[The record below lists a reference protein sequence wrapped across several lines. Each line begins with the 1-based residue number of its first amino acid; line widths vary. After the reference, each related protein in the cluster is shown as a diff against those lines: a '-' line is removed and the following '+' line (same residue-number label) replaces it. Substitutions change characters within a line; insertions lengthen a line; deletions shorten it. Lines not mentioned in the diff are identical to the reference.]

1 MVFWLLDGCALRTR
15 PLVFS
20 RAMYERWKMRDER
33 WKRKHV
39 IPPSVCEEWNLYTK
53 ILSLE
58 IPTDTAEREQKP
70 SLAWIMP
77 SREEEKPTLC
87 RINQHSPYARLW
99 HDVGVTP
106 VLLLDISIIFQL
118 SSFLSHLSSF
128 ISHLSSWIPTWV
140 YIQKTIATKC
150 EAAARFMS
158 RCHTKWWW
166 RKAFIA

>member
-1 MVFWLLDGCALRTR
+1 M
-15 PLVFS
+15 
-20 RAMYERWKMRDER
+20 KDER
-33 WKRKHV
+33 GERKHV

-58 IPTDTAEREQKP
+58 MPTDTAEREQKP

-106 VLLLDISIIFQL
+106 VLLLDISLL
-118 SSFLSHLSSF
+118 SPLSSF
-128 ISHLSSWIPTWV
+128 IFPLSSFIFHLV
-140 YIQKTIATKC
+140 FS
-150 EAAARFMS
+150 AR
-158 RCHTKWWW
+158 KVG
-166 RKAFIA
+166 

>member
-1 MVFWLLDGCALRTR
+1 M
-15 PLVFS
+15 
-20 RAMYERWKMRDER
+20 KDER
-33 WKRKHV
+33 GERKHV

-58 IPTDTAEREQKP
+58 MPTDTAEREQKP

-106 VLLLDISIIFQL
+106 VLLLDLSLLFHLSSFLFHL
-118 SSFLSHLSSF
+118 SSFLSHTLLEKKNNGRVLKAQPSNN
-128 ISHLSSWIPTWV
+128 
-140 YIQKTIATKC
+140 QKTIFYKK
-150 EAAARFMS
+150 S
-158 RCHTKWWW
+158 I
-166 RKAFIA
+166 FISSPRVWGIGS